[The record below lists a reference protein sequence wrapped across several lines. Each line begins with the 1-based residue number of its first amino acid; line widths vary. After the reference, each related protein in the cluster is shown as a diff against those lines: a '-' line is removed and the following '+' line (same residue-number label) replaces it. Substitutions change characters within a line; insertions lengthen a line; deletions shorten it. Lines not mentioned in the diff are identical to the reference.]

1 MDNDMDYDRLYRFI
15 RQLNYNDPVT
25 YIRATPDRRYPEA
38 EPRWIGIFTS
48 RIVDFPDDPPY
59 GQFTRLGVR
68 DDGFNGH
75 APIYYIRLQDI
86 LFAVSQS
93 GETIS

>member
-1 MDNDMDYDRLYRFI
+1 MDYDRFI

-25 YIRATPDRRYPEA
+25 YTQAEPDSRYREA
-38 EPRWIGIFTS
+38 EPRRIGIFTS

-75 APIYYIRLQDI
+75 APIYYVRLQDI
-86 LFAVSQS
+86 LFAVTQYR
-93 GETIS
+93 ETIS